1 MSQLPKYLT
10 HFPFAADLTRA
21 LHEHDLLDP
30 DDPDLLLT
38 LRETDLDQCLQSVL
52 TLGQRKRVWREI
64 KEQKKK
70 DLKTFKRSRS
80 RSLSFNGDVS
90 RKGKFSQFFK

>member
-10 HFPFAADLTRA
+10 HFTFAEDLTRA

-38 LRETDLDQCLQSVL
+38 LRESDLDHCLQAVL

-64 KEQKKK
+64 RAQKKK
-70 DLKTFKRSRS
+70 DFRTFKRSRS

-90 RKGKFSQFFK
+90 RKGQLIEFF